1 MGDGELGVATRKC
14 QMPGKQEAP
23 QDPMG
28 MTLAGISNKEKGEL
42 VKTISRG

>member
-1 MGDGELGVATRKC
+1 MGNGELGVATRKV
-14 QMPGKQEAP
+14 PDTRKARAF

-28 MTLAGISNKEKGEL
+28 MTLAEIPHTGEGEP